1 MGVLRNG
8 VTVALSWCTSSKW
21 RVSFCADYGVTVTPC
36 WCPSSQGVIVS
47 PLWWQTVCLKSN
59 LSLCWLIV

>member
-21 RVSFCADYGVTVTPC
+21 RVSFCAGYGVTGTPC
-36 WCPSSQGVIVS
+36 WCPSS
-47 PLWWQTVCLKSN
+47 
-59 LSLCWLIV
+59 